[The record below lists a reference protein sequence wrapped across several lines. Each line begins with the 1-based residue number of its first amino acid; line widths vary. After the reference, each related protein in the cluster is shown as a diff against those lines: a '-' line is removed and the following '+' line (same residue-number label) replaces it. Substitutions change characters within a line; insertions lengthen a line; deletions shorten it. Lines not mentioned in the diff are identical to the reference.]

1 MHHRTASR
9 AGSPARTGLPAGAVG
24 PAGTDSQ
31 GNGNRRREEDTV
43 DQVMTWSV
51 SIDIGEH
58 DGRTRAVAHLHTR
71 DDRQLA
77 GVGFARLAPTD
88 RDIPEIGA
96 ELATARA
103 LADLSRRLLG
113 AATEDVEAVT
123 GQPGHLVM

>member
-1 MHHRTASR
+1 M
-9 AGSPARTGLPAGAVG
+9 
-24 PAGTDSQ
+24 D
-31 GNGNRRREEDTV
+31 E
-43 DQVMTWSV
+43 VMTWSV

-71 DDRQLA
+71 DNRQLA

-88 RDIPEIGA
+88 RDVPEIGA

-103 LADLSRRLLG
+103 LAELSQRLL
-113 AATEDVEAVT
+113 AVATEDVETVT